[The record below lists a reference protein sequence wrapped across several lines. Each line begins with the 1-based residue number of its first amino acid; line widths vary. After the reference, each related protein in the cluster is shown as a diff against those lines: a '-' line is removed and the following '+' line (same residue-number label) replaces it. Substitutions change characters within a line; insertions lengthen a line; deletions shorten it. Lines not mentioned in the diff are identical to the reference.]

1 MNIFQHYITRHMGQS
16 YVEPPAFNLLGSYNK
31 SNCCSPLIFILSPGA
46 DPMAGLLKF
55 AADQGYEA
63 RQLQNISLGQ
73 HQVWLTGKPFAT
85 RLAQKM
91 MGCLIKIE

>member
-1 MNIFQHYITRHMGQS
+1 MGQT
-16 YVEPPAFNLLGSYNK
+16 YVEPPPFNLLGSYND

-55 AADQGYEA
+55 AEDQGYETKE
-63 RQLQNISLGQ
+63 LKTISLGQ
-73 HQVWLTGKPFAT
+73 GQVWYT
-85 RLAQKM
+85 REALFYRVAKNL